1 MHAVSQDGLER
12 ENHISFEVAEL
23 SMSVVLLYF
32 PFAP

>member
-23 SMSVVLLYF
+23 SISGPVSMSVL
-32 PFAP
+32 